1 MKILDSHIHFW
12 DPDHLR
18 YEWLKSVPDINK
30 PFLPADL
37 IEQSGRHQLEKI
49 LFVQAGAHPADALA
63 EVEWVTQLAQQ
74 ERRIAGIVADAPLE
88 KGAVSVEPHLKILSQ
103 NRLVK
108 GVRRLI
114 QGEPKRFA
122 TAPDFVA
129 AVRSLATF
137 QFSFDICVF
146 HSQLGEVVELVAQV
160 PEVSFVLDHFGKPG
174 IKAHDAAIDTVWRE
188 EITQL
193 ATYPNVWCKL
203 SGLITEADH
212 NGWSQAD
219 LQPYIDH
226 VITQFGPQRLM
237 YGGDWPVSL
246 LASERW
252 SEWVEVAFNSL
263 HPLSEAEK
271 QDVFY
276 NNGAQFYRLDS

>member
-18 YEWLKSVPDINK
+18 YDWLKDVPEINK
-30 PFLPADL
+30 PYLPADL
-37 IEQSGRHQLEKI
+37 IKQSAEHQLEKI
-49 LFVQAGAHPADALA
+49 VFVQAGAHPGDALA
-63 EVEWVTQLAQQ
+63 EVEWVTSLAGK

-88 KGAVSVEPHLKILSQ
+88 KGAAKVEPHLRKLSQ

-114 QGEPKRFA
+114 QGEPEHFA

-129 AVRSLATF
+129 AVRSLAAF
-137 QFSFDICVF
+137 RFSFDICVF
-146 HSQLGEVVELVAQV
+146 HPQLGEIVDLVAQV

-174 IKAHDAAIDTVWRE
+174 VKGKNGADDTRWRA
-188 EITQL
+188 EIARL
-193 ATYPNVWCKL
+193 ATFPNVWCKL

-212 NGWSQAD
+212 SDWSPAD
-219 LQPYIDH
+219 LQPYIEH
-226 VITQFGPQRLM
+226 VVTHFGAHRLM

-246 LASERW
+246 LASGRW
-252 SEWVEVAFNSL
+252 SEWVDVAIDSL
-263 HPLSEAEK
+263 HRLSDVEK
-271 QDVFY
+271 QKVFY
-276 NNGAQFYRLDS
+276 DNGVEFYRLDG